1 MKNEIFEILCT
12 AVIHAIDNL
21 KPPFMCLNPVLQ
33 RASAS
38 EKTEGDC
45 ADTVSGAFKGE
56 SDGSGPDCQANEPKT
71 QEDADI

>member
-1 MKNEIFEILCT
+1 MKFLRFC
-12 AVIHAIDNL
+12 AQL

-38 EKTEGDC
+38 EKTEGYC
-45 ADTVSGAFKGE
+45 ADTVSGAFKFKGE